1 MAGGR
6 MENHDIVDVLIIG
19 AGISGIGMAATLR
32 RRLPGKSWQI
42 LEARD
47 RIGGTWS
54 LFRYPGARSDSDLF
68 TFGYDFKP
76 WMGNA
81 IAAAPDI
88 LAYLQETVDEYGLAP
103 GIRFDSPV
111 TSANW
116 NGARALWEVS
126 GAGPRARV
134 VLCRWLFGATGYYDY
149 ERGHMP
155 AFKGADLFQ
164 GDILHPQDW
173 PDDYDPRGKR
183 IAVIGSGATAVTL
196 VPALVDQG
204 AQVTQVQRTPT
215 YVMPVPSADGL
226 AEKLRRW
233 LPASTAHAVSRWKNI
248 RQQRYFW
255 LFCQK
260 FPRAARRLI
269 RWVNVRNLPQGFDV
283 DTHFNPPYDPWDQR
297 LCAVP
302 DGDLFRALK
311 SGRADI
317 VTGAIDGF
325 EADGVRMADGALVEA
340 DTIVTA
346 TGLRLKLFGGATLS
360 LDGVAVDPSQRLVFK
375 GMMLDG
381 VPNFCF
387 AVGYTNSSW
396 TLKIG
401 LLCEYLC
408 KLLAEMDR
416 QGATVCVTQRPQGP
430 IQTKPLLDFGAGYV
444 LRALDMLP
452 RQGDRAPWEISFSYM
467 ADARMVRRGPII
479 DPAMRLGTAPEMPKA
494 PA

>member
-1 MAGGR
+1 MSDQ
-6 MENHDIVDVLIIG
+6 EIVDVLIIG

-32 RRLPGKSWQI
+32 RTLPGKSWTI
-42 LEARD
+42 LESRD
-47 RIGGTWS
+47 QIGGTWS
-54 LFRYPGARSDSDLF
+54 LFRYPGVRSDSDLF

-88 LAYLQETVDEYGLAP
+88 LAYLQETVDEYALAP
-103 GIRFDSPV
+103 GIAFNSPV
-111 TSANW
+111 TAANW
-116 NGARALWEVS
+116 NSALALWEVS
-126 GAGPRARV
+126 VGGPRPRV

-149 ERGHMP
+149 DAGYTPDFH
-155 AFKGADLFQ
+155 GVDLFA
-164 GDILHPQDW
+164 GDILHPQSW
-173 PDDYDPRGKR
+173 PEGYDPAGKR

-196 VPALVDQG
+196 VPALVEHG
-204 AQVTQVQRTPT
+204 AQVTQIQRTPT
-215 YVMPVPSADGL
+215 YVMPVPSADPM
-226 AEKLRRW
+226 AERLRRW
-233 LPASTAHAVSRWKNI
+233 LPPAQSHAVSRWKNI

-269 RWVNVRNLPQGFDV
+269 RWVNVRNLPEGFDV
-283 DTHFNPPYDPWDQR
+283 DTHFNPPYDPWNQR

-311 SGRADI
+311 SGGAQIR
-317 VTGAIDGF
+317 TGAIKRF
-325 EADGVRMADGALVEA
+325 EAEGVRMQDGTLVKA

-346 TGLRLKLFGGATLS
+346 TGLRLKLFGGAVLS
-360 LDGVAVDPSQRLVFK
+360 LDGVPVDPAQRLVFK

-401 LLCEYLC
+401 LLCDYLC

-416 QGATVCVTQRPQGP
+416 QGAAVCVTRRPEGAM
-430 IQTKPLLDFGAGYV
+430 QTKPLLDFGAGYV
-444 LRALDMLP
+444 LRALDHLP
-452 RQGDRAPWEISFSYM
+452 RQGDRAPWEISFSYI
-467 ADARMVRRGPII
+467 ADAKMVRRGPVI
-479 DPAMRLGTAPEMPKA
+479 DPAMHLSAAP
-494 PA
+494 PAGG